1 MLGRAL
7 LLALCA
13 TQATGAE
20 HKLNA
25 YDRHYLAKTKYKV
38 GGAWLAPASAS
49 SAPLCSVLIACPMG
63 TALEP
68 RHVAPG
74 RPSGRGVHAAALPTA
89 PPFHDPTAH
98 PLLPIPR
105 FPPDQVGEWVPP
117 APPSKEASLQGNV
130 PIPSSIG
137 LANNFNFVQGG
148 RSAFK
153 SGSKTRGQAGGMRR
167 LLQAE
172 SPMGS
177 KVPHN
182 WFGQGKFQAPIYEI
196 ATGIEECNL
205 CKLVRPPVCP
215 CARAA
220 ARASALRTRAWCELP
235 LRPGL
240 PPERREATARPRPR
254 RVGQHRA
261 STALASAPPAR
272 PRGASPR
279 RTSSCAARSSRTT
292 RTPSTFGA
300 RSACYSDC
308 TPNPTSQIPALAH
321 ASAHFMASRL
331 PLARH
336 RTLLTPCVPHL
347 AHRCCK
353 PAG

>member
-38 GGAWLAPASAS
+38 G
-49 SAPLCSVLIACPMG
+49 
-63 TALEP
+63 
-68 RHVAPG
+68 
-74 RPSGRGVHAAALPTA
+74 
-89 PPFHDPTAH
+89 
-98 PLLPIPR
+98 
-105 FPPDQVGEWVPP
+105 EWVPP
-117 APPSKEASLQGNV
+117 APPSKEASLEGNV

-182 WFGQGKFQAPIYEI
+182 WFGQGQFQAPIYEI

-205 CKLVRPPVCP
+205 CKLMLQTGRVIVDNSYTTSEGAETAEVEAMGLAPGKKNLCTHVDLKYREMCKGYIKYMIDCP
-215 CARAA
+215 SFVHNICHEDMGGSERLRAPCPDYLKCYYC
-220 ARASALRTRAWCELP
+220 LRINP
-235 LRPGL
+235 LYCISTDGL
-240 PPERREATARPRPR
+240 
-254 RVGQHRA
+254 
-261 STALASAPPAR
+261 
-272 PRGASPR
+272 
-279 RTSSCAARSSRTT
+279 
-292 RTPSTFGA
+292 
-300 RSACYSDC
+300 
-308 TPNPTSQIPALAH
+308 I
-321 ASAHFMASRL
+321 
-331 PLARH
+331 
-336 RTLLTPCVPHL
+336 
-347 AHRCCK
+347 
-353 PAG
+353 